1 MWGNTKGW
9 IISAVLVI
17 AFTTTV
23 CALQMTGTTPSGMT
37 PAFAAKVGGLEP
49 IRLPMSP
56 DSIVPATEDGNAA
69 DAYREAIRQ
78 YQANPSLYETFR
90 TDRAD
95 QYAACEQLVLGTH
108 CRDMTLWSKSP
119 AELINWDRDKEPL
132 VALQKVGHVTALRAL
147 AALKAN
153 DPSAANAYAEAAFA
167 LGAKLVRERLVYDE
181 FEAGLGLMGEAAPT
195 LRDAAKARNEPDR
208 ARDVEAFDKAR
219 QAFTRPDGPID
230 DLHVITA
237 NIDGN
242 LSGARAGDVFYLAE
256 HSPERLWRV
265 EACFQLA
272 RIHRNVGDNGRA
284 SDQRY
289 AQILLRR
296 LADSDP
302 DPIVQL
308 AATKARDVTDA
319 EYNKQ

>member
-9 IISAVLVI
+9 IISAILVI

-37 PAFAAKVGGLEP
+37 PAFAARVASLEP
-49 IRLPMSP
+49 IRLPTSP
-56 DSIVPATEDGNAA
+56 DSMVRMSDDCNAA

-78 YQANPSLYETFR
+78 YEANPSLYETFR
-90 TDRAD
+90 TDRSD

-108 CRDMTLWSKSP
+108 CRDMTLWTKNP
-119 AELINWDRDKEPL
+119 EALVNWDREKEPL

-147 AALKAN
+147 AALKSN
-153 DPSAANAYAEAAFA
+153 DLSAATAYGEAAFA
-167 LGAKLVRERLVYDE
+167 LGAKLAGERIVYDE
-181 FEAGLGLMGEAAPT
+181 FEAGLGLMGEAAPV
-195 LRDAAKARNEPDR
+195 LRDIAKARHDSQREGQID
-208 ARDVEAFDKAR
+208 AFDKAR
-219 QAFTRPDGPID
+219 QGFMRPDGPIY

-242 LSGARAGDVFYLAE
+242 VSGARAGDVFYLAQ

-289 AQILLRR
+289 AQMLLRR
-296 LADSDP
+296 IADTDT
-302 DPIVQL
+302 DPIVKL

-319 EYNKQ
+319 EYNRQ